1 MQKYAM
7 ILRKSFYKTSVD
19 TTANFHVYNYAAMFE
34 HEKKGGDRI
43 ESFYYSRTCRIRDSD
58 YPSAQ

>member
-19 TTANFHVYNYAAMFE
+19 TTTNFHVYNYGDAPPDTDG
-34 HEKKGGDRI
+34 HEKRRGDRI
-43 ESFYYSRTCRIRDSD
+43 IHVSFY
-58 YPSAQ
+58 